1 VSQAPRLSAA
11 AVARYEVQ
19 GFLGP
24 FTLCP
29 PAQMADLRRRLDGAI
44 DGESRQEAIAS
55 QVAPRHDA
63 HRPLRALYDR
73 HLTDAT
79 VYALAAHP
87 HIVALATRL
96 LGENLLLWRTT
107 FWIKEPHGR
116 RLEWH
121 QDTYKDEGFGSF
133 ANLNAWIAIDEAT
146 ERNGVRLVPGTQHS
160 IIGRDPFQA
169 ADYVE
174 ALRATEDLPAP
185 PVPGAEL
192 VTMALQPGQF
202 FVFDGRVL
210 HGSPPNN
217 SAQRRAGFV
226 TRFIPAGTRLDGLSS
241 PSILV
246 AGEAPAGLHALASPP
261 AAASREGPQ

>member
-1 VSQAPRLSAA
+1 MSQAPRLSAA

-44 DGESRQEAIAS
+44 DGESRQETIAS

-87 HIVALATRL
+87 HIVALARRL
-96 LGENLLLWRTT
+96 LGEHLLLWRTT
-107 FWIKEPHGR
+107 FWVKEHNGR

-146 ERNGVRLVPGTQHS
+146 EQNAVRLVPGTQRS
-160 IIGRDPFQA
+160 ILGREIFQA

-174 ALRATEDLPAP
+174 ALRATEELPAP
-185 PVPGAEL
+185 PVAGAEP

-210 HGSPPNN
+210 HGSPPND
-217 SAQRRAGFV
+217 SARRRAGLV
-226 TRFIPAGTRLDGLSS
+226 TRFIPVGTRLDGLSS
-241 PSILV
+241 PCILV
-246 AGEAPAGLHALASPP
+246 AGEDRSGLHALAPQPP
-261 AAASREGPQ
+261 AATGEWLQ